1 MTTQTDIPELTIAYP
16 GETQRWT
23 DDAGEWCATV
33 HHDDDASIN
42 DHESDGRASC
52 YFRHSDRSARPEGFT
67 GRAYKVDVD
76 RSGYVWHE
84 PYDGEMGWQVP
95 GCDADEWIYGR
106 WEQMPPEVLAKEK
119 ARIRDLL
126 EGGFVGLELALTR
139 TVSVD
144 GTDYTRTDAASLWSI
159 DSLDGEYG
167 REVLSNLSADILA
180 DVAP

>member
-1 MTTQTDIPELTIAYP
+1 MTKQTDIPELTIAYA

-33 HHDDDASIN
+33 HHDDDSSIN
-42 DHESDGRASC
+42 DYDADGRVSC

-84 PYDGEMGWQVP
+84 PYGEAMGYQNEPDGEWLS
-95 GCDADEWIYGR
+95 AT
-106 WEQMPPEVLAKEK
+106 WENLPDDVRRKEK

-126 EGGFVGLELALTR
+126 EGGFVGLELELTR

-144 GTDYTRTDAASLWSI
+144 GTDYTRTDGASLWSI
-159 DSLDGEYG
+159 ASLDGEYG
-167 REVLSNLSADILA
+167 REILSNLSADILA
-180 DVAP
+180 AVVAP